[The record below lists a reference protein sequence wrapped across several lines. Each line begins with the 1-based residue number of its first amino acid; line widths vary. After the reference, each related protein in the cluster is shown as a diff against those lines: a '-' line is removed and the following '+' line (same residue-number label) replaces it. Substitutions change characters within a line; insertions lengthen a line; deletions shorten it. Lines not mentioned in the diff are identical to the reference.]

1 MDTRPEVLRL
11 PMFISSRLMAAV
23 RVGDSGATIHI
34 EPTDRDDDGRMVW
47 RYVIEDSGGYVLDD
61 ATGIRSGAGDPLDSR
76 KTMATLLSF
85 LGAAAD
91 SYRHTMTGGR
101 SDNANMFPPEVMEW
115 AYEHGEE
122 LTELAFDLEDP
133 GPTGPR
139 LRIVRR
145 YFTDDDIHD
154 GEVTYQDEEDET
166 VDCQAD
172 DTDDGDTAV
181 TLAAQAL
188 RDAGCTQPS
197 SGPGPLGLADW
208 WTDPDGSHIID
219 HTTGRRCETSAFPA
233 GFTPDELNAINK
245 LL

>member
-1 MDTRPEVLRL
+1 
-11 PMFISSRLMAAV
+11 MFISSRLMAAV

-34 EPTDRDDDGRMVW
+34 EPTGRDDDGRVVW
-47 RYVIEDSGGYVLDD
+47 RYLIEDSGGYVLDD
-61 ATGIRSGAGDPLDSR
+61 ATDIRSGVGDPIDSR
-76 KTMATLLSF
+76 KTMTTLLGF

-101 SDNANMFPPEVMEW
+101 SDHTDMFPPEVTEW

-122 LTELAFDLEDP
+122 LTALAFDLEDP

-154 GEVTYQDEEDET
+154 GSVEYQDGEDET
-166 VDCQAD
+166 IDCQPN
-172 DTDDGDTAV
+172 DGDTAV

-188 RDAGCTQPS
+188 RDSGCTQPS
-197 SGPGPLGLADW
+197 SSPGPLGLADW
-208 WTDPDGSHIID
+208 WTDPDGSHIVD
-219 HTTGRRCETSAFPA
+219 HTSGRRCETSALPA
-233 GFTPDELNAINK
+233 GFTPDELNAINN